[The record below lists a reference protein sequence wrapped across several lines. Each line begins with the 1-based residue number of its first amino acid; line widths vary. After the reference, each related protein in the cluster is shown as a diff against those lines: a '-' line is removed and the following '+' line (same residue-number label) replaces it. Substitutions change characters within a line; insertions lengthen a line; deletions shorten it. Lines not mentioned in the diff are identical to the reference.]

1 MAVIHCKRGKL
12 FVILLCVVI
21 ILIDQYTK
29 LWVFSHMKLREL
41 RNMGIIDFYYITNPG
56 ICMGYEFSW
65 KYWKIL
71 LLVLRFALAYYVV
84 RKTFCTSVQYTYRRT
99 RLCGAGLILGGA
111 LGNCIDVIFY
121 GVFLGNAP
129 DYAPFKLFYGQV
141 IDMLCFR
148 RAPLMIPEWVPIFGG
163 PHFIPIFNIADLA
176 IISGAILFIFFD
188 KRKVE

>member
-1 MAVIHCKRGKL
+1 M
-12 FVILLCVVI
+12 ILLCVVI

-84 RKTFCTSVQYTYRRT
+84 RKTFCTSVQY
-99 RLCGAGLILGGA
+99 
-111 LGNCIDVIFY
+111 